1 MSKKLFDQFNS
12 SRLMLPQHREGL
24 HRQRHLQQ
32 LAEENPLP
40 VIDEQQWD
48 EFQKIL
54 EQSLREKTELRITVW
69 TKEKRQ
75 LWQGTAVR
83 LDSTTG
89 LVHLAT
95 AQGIKKIRAQ
105 HLLSVVPLFI
115 S

>member
-12 SRLMLPQHREGL
+12 SRLMLPQHREYL
-24 HRQRHLQQ
+24 HRQRRLQQ

-48 EFQKIL
+48 EFQRIL
-54 EQSLREKTELRITVW
+54 EQSLREKIEIGVTVW
-69 TKEKRQ
+69 TKEKR
-75 LWQGTAVR
+75 LRWQGKAVR
-83 LDSTTG
+83 LDSATG

-105 HLLSVVPLFI
+105 HLLSIVPLFPN
-115 S
+115 